1 MQMCILCCTNG
12 FLECIFSFIFKCDYA
27 SVYMVVSV
35 CLSVHRCVH
44 LFIPFY
50 FWKKKIVDFDDDKSL
65 NDKINNATMSDDKVV
80 TSSNPRGPCFHF
92 FCMPLLLPE
101 LSYKNNLPRKHMR
114 VSRAMEAKRGLS
126 LLESAPRLLSY
137 SLSTNRWCKKIGI
150 NLRPINRQFLHEHD
164 TW

>member
-1 MQMCILCCTNG
+1 MLI
-12 FLECIFSFIFKCDYA
+12 
-27 SVYMVVSV
+27 
-35 CLSVHRCVH
+35 
-44 LFIPFY
+44 IPCY
-50 FWKKKIVDFDDDKSL
+50 FWKKKIVDFDKYS
-65 NDKINNATMSDDKVV
+65 NDRINNATMSDDKVV

-137 SLSTNRWCKKIGI
+137 SLSTNRWCKKSGSICVLSIVSFYMNMIQGKGSVKRKWELGCSFV
-150 NLRPINRQFLHEHD
+150 NLLIVFIVLIK
-164 TW
+164 